1 MSFNRLEADDFV
13 VSSDSITST
22 VWSTDNQNLTLYYT
36 SSVQEAQT
44 SGKYYLNVYQTG
56 STLSGSAVQ
65 FAIAYGN
72 QQGSGSEFYN
82 NAVTGSTYSRTIYGQ
97 YRNLVLGSETAAFIF
112 GNQTSSDF
120 YAVSLDRARY
130 KESLLPGTWTLTLS
144 GSGALGDGII
154 TLTDDSL
161 VNSSSVQ
168 FNDAGRVF
176 QIVSGSAGTIYTGTN
191 SNGWSP
197 NSGSYGLFMPDIATL
212 LLNPLALTGSIALGG
227 INLATSRSFDTD
239 GLNNRR
245 LFQAL
250 ESGSSFRLNSE
261 ETITSDYVFVRAKS
275 SQFNYSENP
284 SYISGS
290 TGEVVFDDFVNNP
303 QTYITTVGLYNDNS
317 ELLAVAKMSRPLK
330 KDFTKEAL
338 VRVKLDF

>member
-1 MSFNRLEADDFV
+1 MSFNRLETDDFV
-13 VSSDSITST
+13 ISSDSITST
-22 VWSTDNQNLTLYYT
+22 VWSTDNQDLTSYYT

-44 SGKYYLNVYQTG
+44 SGKYYLNVYQT
-56 STLSGSAVQ
+56 SSVLSGSAVQ
-65 FAIAYGN
+65 FAVAYGN
-72 QQGSGSEFYN
+72 EQGSGSEFYN

-120 YAVSLDRARY
+120 YAISLDRARY

-144 GSGALGDGII
+144 ASAGSIV
-154 TLTDDSL
+154 LTDDSL

-176 QIVSGSAGTIYTGTN
+176 QIVSGSAGTINTETN
-191 SNGWSP
+191 SDGWSP

-212 LLNPLALTGSIALGG
+212 LLNPLALTGSNALGG

-250 ESGSSFRLNSE
+250 ESGSSFKLNSE

>member
-1 MSFNRLEADDFV
+1 MSFNRLETDDFV
-13 VSSDSITST
+13 ISSDSITST
-22 VWSTDNQNLTLYYT
+22 VWSTDNQDLTSYYT

-44 SGKYYLNVYQTG
+44 SGKYYLNVYQT
-56 STLSGSAVQ
+56 SSVLSGSAVQ
-65 FAIAYGN
+65 FAVAYGN
-72 QQGSGSEFYN
+72 EQGSGSEFYN

-120 YAVSLDRARY
+120 YAISLDRARY

-144 GSGALGDGII
+144 ASAGSIV
-154 TLTDDSL
+154 LTDDSL

-176 QIVSGSAGTIYTGTN
+176 QIVSGSAGTINTETN

-212 LLNPLALTGSIALGG
+212 LLNPLALTGSNALGG

-250 ESGSSFRLNSE
+250 ESGSSFKLNSE
-261 ETITSDYVFVRAKS
+261 ETITSDYVFIRAKS

>member
-1 MSFNRLEADDFV
+1 MSFNRLETDDFV
-13 VSSDSITST
+13 ISSDSITST
-22 VWSTDNQNLTLYYT
+22 VWSTDNQDLTSYYT

-44 SGKYYLNVYQTG
+44 SGKYYLNVYQT
-56 STLSGSAVQ
+56 SSVLSGSAVQ
-65 FAIAYGN
+65 FAVAYGN
-72 QQGSGSEFYN
+72 EQGSGSEFYN

-120 YAVSLDRARY
+120 YAISLDRARY

-144 GSGALGDGII
+144 ASAGSIV
-154 TLTDDSL
+154 LTDDSL

-176 QIVSGSAGTIYTGTN
+176 QIVSGSAGTINTETN

-212 LLNPLALTGSIALGG
+212 LLNPLAVTGSNALGG

-239 GLNNRR
+239 SLNNRR

-250 ESGSSFRLNSE
+250 ESGSSFKLNSE
-261 ETITSDYVFVRAKS
+261 ETITSDYVFIRAKS

>member
-1 MSFNRLEADDFV
+1 MFPSHDQLESDDFV

-22 VWSTDNQNLTLYYT
+22 VWSTDNQDLTLYYT

-82 NAVTGSTYSRTIYGQ
+82 NAVTGSTYTRTIYGQ

-144 GSGALGDGII
+144 DDIDVNDRI
-154 TLTDDSL
+154 T
-161 VNSSSVQ
+161 
-168 FNDAGRVF
+168 
-176 QIVSGSAGTIYTGTN
+176 
-191 SNGWSP
+191 
-197 NSGSYGLFMPDIATL
+197 
-212 LLNPLALTGSIALGG
+212 
-227 INLATSRSFDTD
+227 RS
-239 GLNNRR
+239 
-245 LFQAL
+245 
-250 ESGSSFRLNSE
+250 
-261 ETITSDYVFVRAKS
+261 
-275 SQFNYSENP
+275 
-284 SYISGS
+284 
-290 TGEVVFDDFVNNP
+290 
-303 QTYITTVGLYNDNS
+303 
-317 ELLAVAKMSRPLK
+317 
-330 KDFTKEAL
+330 
-338 VRVKLDF
+338 

>member
-1 MSFNRLEADDFV
+1 MSFNRLETDDFV
-13 VSSDSITST
+13 ISSDSITST
-22 VWSTDNQNLTLYYT
+22 VWSTDNQDLTSYYT

-44 SGKYYLNVYQTG
+44 SGKYYLNVYQT
-56 STLSGSAVQ
+56 SSVLSGSAVQ
-65 FAIAYGN
+65 FAVAYGN
-72 QQGSGSEFYN
+72 EQGSGSEFYN

-97 YRNLVLGSETAAFIF
+97 YRNLVLGSETAAFIV
-112 GNQTSSDF
+112 GNQTSSDV
-120 YAVSLDRARY
+120 YAISLDRARY

-144 GSGALGDGII
+144 ASAGSIV
-154 TLTDDSL
+154 LTDDSL

-176 QIVSGSAGTIYTGTN
+176 QIVSGSAGTINTETN

-212 LLNPLALTGSIALGG
+212 LLNPLALTGSNALGG

-250 ESGSSFRLNSE
+250 ESGSSFKLNSE
-261 ETITSDYVFVRAKS
+261 ETITSDYVFIRAKS

-303 QTYITTVGLYNDNS
+303 QTYITTVGLYNENS
-317 ELLAVAKMSRPLK
+317 ELLAVAKM
-330 KDFTKEAL
+330 
-338 VRVKLDF
+338 